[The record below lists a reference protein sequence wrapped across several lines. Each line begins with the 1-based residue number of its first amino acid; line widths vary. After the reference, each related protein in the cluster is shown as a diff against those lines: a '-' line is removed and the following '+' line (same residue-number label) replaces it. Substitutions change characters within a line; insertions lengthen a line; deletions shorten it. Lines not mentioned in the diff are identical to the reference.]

1 MKKIPQILIIT
12 SLLLSV
18 APSDA
23 EAFLLPPFKTDVV
36 NSLQKSFTTI
46 KTKVE
51 KAYKT
56 VMESTFVQT
65 AIQYGEGAKE
75 AYDFVKTTNINSIQN
90 LISQYPQFSDIASK
104 FFKID
109 IQLSDAKGKATQ
121 EISSIIEKNNAK
133 IKFLNIDINKLQEE
147 ILQDPSR
154 ATINREKIAELLNQ
168 KNNLI
173 FDTNNNIT
181 SINDAFALVKNEFN
195 RQKDILKSEITSQI
209 SQFTSI
215 AKNYDSVDDLKDTL
229 KSLTLGGHE
238 KNDVQSFWANRERYD
253 AMYWQDFNVIMQR
266 TTAIRAELMADNE
279 SAEKLSHSAVSD
291 IEGKVPADAIAG
303 IELAKSNMLA
313 LINYTELLLQKL
325 KLDVSYDL
333 TQHGFRNTG
342 TATGEINLDNY
353 KYTPTEDNYSVEK
366 VKLEPAQPGESIE
379 GSLTEASKGVFEAAI
394 TDNQSSGQNTGGEKT
409 PTTTEGKGENQ

>member
-238 KNDVQSFWANRERYD
+238 KNDVQSF
-253 AMYWQDFNVIMQR
+253 
-266 TTAIRAELMADNE
+266 
-279 SAEKLSHSAVSD
+279 
-291 IEGKVPADAIAG
+291 
-303 IELAKSNMLA
+303 
-313 LINYTELLLQKL
+313 
-325 KLDVSYDL
+325 
-333 TQHGFRNTG
+333 
-342 TATGEINLDNY
+342 
-353 KYTPTEDNYSVEK
+353 
-366 VKLEPAQPGESIE
+366 
-379 GSLTEASKGVFEAAI
+379 
-394 TDNQSSGQNTGGEKT
+394 
-409 PTTTEGKGENQ
+409 